1 MSGQRRPRLP
11 TLFQSRVTDNTL
23 VTCQKCLEKG
33 HWTYQC
39 TGKRKYL
46 KRESYTVILGKKIEA
61 QKKLKVKKRSSSGT
75 SSSES
80 SSSSS
85 GESSTSSSSAES
97 GEEDSSSESNS
108 SSDESSSDSS
118 SSDTSSSSE
127 ESRSS
132 NSPKGLKHKN
142 RS

>member
-61 QKKLKVKKRSSSGT
+61 QKKLKVKKSSSGT